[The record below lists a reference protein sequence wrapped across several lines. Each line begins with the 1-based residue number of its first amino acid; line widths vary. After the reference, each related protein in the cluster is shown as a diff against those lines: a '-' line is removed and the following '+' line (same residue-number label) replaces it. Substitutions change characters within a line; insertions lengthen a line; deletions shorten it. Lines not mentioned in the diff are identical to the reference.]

1 MHPGKG
7 SRPEPC
13 RPLLVHAVPTE
24 LLRASFFFPAG
35 NQRVH
40 EEHRHVHD
48 ENQIARPNQERSEPD
63 DGQGE
68 VLGMSSHRIEAAGD
82 EPSLPALCSVEL
94 GKSEEEQDTTN
105 YHQRPTEVFALIKHR
120 A

>member
-1 MHPGKG
+1 
-7 SRPEPC
+7 
-13 RPLLVHAVPTE
+13 VHA
-24 LLRASFFFPAG
+24 LLTKLLSASCFFPAG

-40 EEHRHVHD
+40 ERIRHVQH
-48 ENQIARPNQERSEPD
+48 ENQIARPNQERSEPA

-82 EPSLPALCSVEL
+82 EPSLPALCPVEL

-105 YHQRPTEVFALIKHR
+105 YHQRATEVFALIKHR